1 MMKSCIK
8 KLAAI
13 LLLMTAI
20 SAWADCGEGALEG
33 DWTVFYRDNGF
44 PTSVLAPDEVITIR
58 LNGASG
64 AFSVSMTDPE
74 WRGWAGDWESVCVDG
89 RTVLLGAIQRRHGRA
104 TLVIEVSRVTD
115 ARDLLRNAA
124 GEVRE
129 RQINVRF
136 PQPFAAAGLSG
147 ALAELAERGLLASH
161 PGHAH
166 GWE

>member
-1 MMKSCIK
+1 MMRWWMKQA
-8 KLAAI
+8 AAI
-13 LLLMTAI
+13 LLLTTAV

-33 DWTVFYRDNGF
+33 DWTVFYRDNGY

-58 LNGASG
+58 LSGSGG
-64 AFSVSMTDPE
+64 AFTVSLTDSE
-74 WRGWAGDWESVCVDG
+74 WRGWAGAWEPVCVDG
-89 RTVLLGAIQRRHGRA
+89 RTVLLGAIQRRHGKA
-104 TLVIEVSRVTD
+104 TLVIEISRVTE

-129 RQINVRF
+129 RQINIRF
-136 PQPFAAAGLSG
+136 PQPFAAEGLSG
-147 ALAELAERGLLASH
+147 ALAELAEQGLLASH

>member
-1 MMKSCIK
+1 MMRRCMKQ
-8 KLAAI
+8 LAAM
-13 LLLMTAI
+13 LLLTTTM
-20 SAWADCGEGALEG
+20 SAWADCNEDALEG

-58 LNGASG
+58 INGSSG
-64 AFSVSMTDPE
+64 VFAVSMTDPE
-74 WRGWAGDWESVCVDG
+74 WRGWVGAWESVCVDG

-104 TLVIEVSRVTD
+104 TLVIEISRVTH
-115 ARDLLRNAA
+115 ARDLLPNAA

-136 PQPFAAAGLSG
+136 PQPFAAEGLGG
-147 ALAELAERGLLASH
+147 ALAELAEQGLVASH